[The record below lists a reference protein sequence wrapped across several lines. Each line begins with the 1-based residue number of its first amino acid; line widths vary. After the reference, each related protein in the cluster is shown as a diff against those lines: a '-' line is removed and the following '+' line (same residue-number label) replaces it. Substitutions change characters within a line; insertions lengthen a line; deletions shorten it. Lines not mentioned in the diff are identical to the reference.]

1 MRLRLSAVFAV
12 IGATMLCGC
21 VATMGDLQKGAQDT
35 YTSLKRAVTPQAVVD
50 YDAAAKRGFDLA
62 GKTIEAAKAKGH
74 QVPFI
79 DVAKISFRSQG
90 GQAYVVETIRLIRF
104 PVPQDVLEA
113 QPAELKPMLDALSV
127 RLAEWHKAEPIEV
140 FVVSN
145 TDAGADATVA
155 TLRTRLP
162 GIKVSEAT
170 VANAQGY
177 PGIEAR
183 MVSTQLT
190 RVLQ

>member
-1 MRLRLSAVFAV
+1 MRFLPVLTV
-12 IGATMLCGC
+12 IGAAMLSGC
-21 VATMGDLQKGAQDT
+21 VATVGDLQEGAKDAI
-35 YTSLKRAVTPQAVVD
+35 SSVKRAVTPPVVVA

-79 DVAKISFRSQG
+79 DVAKVAFRSQG
-90 GQAYVVETIRLIRF
+90 GLPFVVETIRLIRF

-113 QPAELKPMLDALSV
+113 QPAELKQMLDALSA
-127 RLAEWHKAEPIEV
+127 RLVEWHAVEPIEIV
-140 FVVSN
+140 VVSN
-145 TDAGADATVA
+145 TDAGADATVSA
-155 TLRTRLP
+155 LRSRLP
-162 GIKVSEAT
+162 GIKVSEVT
-170 VANAQGY
+170 TANAKGY